1 MKKEDKK
8 EVIHEL
14 KVKISQNPNF
24 YITDTSNLSV
34 AKVNAIRRKCFEQGI
49 DLRVAK
55 NTLIRKALE
64 SVGSENGNDYS
75 PLFDVLKGSSTLM
88 FAEKGNAPAKL
99 IKEFRKTSDKPLL
112 KGASIDLAFF
122 LGDNELDT
130 LLTLKSKEELI
141 GEIIGL
147 LQSPAKNV
155 ISALKS
161 GGNTIAGLVKTLQER
176 GA

>member
-1 MKKEDKK
+1 MTKEEK
-8 EVIHEL
+8 EAEILEL
-14 KVKISQNPNF
+14 KEKFAQNPNF
-24 YITDTSNLSV
+24 YITDTTSLTV

-49 DLRVAK
+49 TLRVAK

-64 SVGSENGNDYS
+64 STGNDYT

-99 IKEFRKTSDKPLL
+99 IKEFRKTSDKPIL
-112 KGASIDLAFF
+112 KGASINMAFF
-122 LGDNELDT
+122 IGDSQLDT
-130 LLTLKSKEELI
+130 LDTLKSKEQLV

-161 GGNTIAGLVKTLQER
+161 GGATIAGVLKTLEER
-176 GA
+176 L

>member
-1 MKKEDKK
+1 MTKEEK
-8 EVIHEL
+8 EAEILEL
-14 KVKISQNPNF
+14 KEKFVQNPNF
-24 YITDTSNLSV
+24 YITDTTSLTV

-49 DLRVAK
+49 TLRVAK

-64 SVGSENGNDYS
+64 STGNDYTS
-75 PLFDVLKGSSTLM
+75 LFDVLKGSSTLM

-99 IKEFRKTSDKPLL
+99 IKEFRKTGDKPIL
-112 KGASIDLAFF
+112 KGASIDMAFF
-122 LGDNELDT
+122 IGDSQLDT
-130 LLTLKSKEELI
+130 LDTLKSREQLI

-161 GGNTIAGLVKTLQER
+161 GGATIAGVLKTLEER
-176 GA
+176 NS

>member
-1 MKKEDKK
+1 MTKEEK
-8 EVIHEL
+8 EAEILEL
-14 KVKISQNPNF
+14 KEKFAHNPNF
-24 YITDTSNLSV
+24 YITDTTSLTV

-49 DLRVAK
+49 TLRVAK

-64 SVGSENGNDYS
+64 STGNDYT

-99 IKEFRKTSDKPLL
+99 IKEFRKTGDKPIL
-112 KGASIDLAFF
+112 KGASINMAFF
-122 LGDNELDT
+122 IGDSQLDT
-130 LLTLKSKEELI
+130 LDTLKSKEQLV

-161 GGNTIAGLVKTLQER
+161 GGATIAGVLKTLEER
-176 GA
+176 L